1 MLRFLRII
9 SIVCLAAF
17 LAAQSFAAGTN
28 SVSTNADAVAN
39 SLVQLQAQLHE
50 AQLQIEQGREENSAL
65 AQSNSD
71 AMNARIAELE
81 QTISAQRAN
90 DAEVAQRT
98 QQLTLYL
105 IASFGIA
112 ALAVLLLMGFF
123 QWRAFSQLAQIS
135 AHHAALIEAG
145 EAVHQLAAPGRAT
158 VETSN
163 SRLLDVV
170 GRLEKRILELESGE
184 RLLAEPA
191 AKSNDP
197 LVEGQKFLDANE
209 PQKALECFEKF
220 LAAQPKNAEALVKK
234 ASVLEKLGRADEALA
249 FYDRAVSADATLV
262 TAHLHKG
269 GLLNKLGRHE
279 ESLKCYEQAML
290 AQDKKTAG
298 KPN

>member
-1 MLRFLRII
+1 MLRFLKII
-9 SIVCLAAF
+9 LITCLAAF
-17 LAAQSFAAGTN
+17 LTARSFAAETN
-28 SVSTNADAVAN
+28 SISTNTDAVAN
-39 SLVQLQAQLHE
+39 SLVQLQAQLHA

-71 AMNARIAELE
+71 AMNARIAQLE

-105 IASFGIA
+105 IGSFGIA
-112 ALAVLLLMGFF
+112 ALAVLFLMGFF

-135 AHHAALIEAG
+135 AHHAALLEAG
-145 EAVHQLAAPGRAT
+145 DGVHQLAAPGRAT

-163 SRLLDVV
+163 ARLLDVV
-170 GRLEKRILELESGE
+170 GRLEKRILELEGGG

-197 LVEGQKFLDANE
+197 LAEGQKFLDANE
-209 PQKALECFEKF
+209 PQKALECFEK
-220 LAAQPKNAEALVKK
+220 LLSAQPQNAEVLVKK
-234 ASVLEKLGRADEALA
+234 ASALEKLGRADEALA
-249 FYDRAVSADATLV
+249 FCDRAIFADATLV

-290 AQDKKTAG
+290 AQDKKFST
-298 KPN
+298 KIS